1 MAQFQR
7 HSSQMKVVKPFCKV
21 CFDAGKS
28 ETEYTSHFVKSE
40 PGIRGKVVC
49 PTLLNQA
56 CTYCYE
62 TGHTVKFCKV
72 LAQNNKKY
80 YKEEKKQK
88 YYESKGVISNQH
100 KKSKAKKVQNT
111 FSALDS
117 DCEPEEPIKG
127 NLELEQFPVL
137 CEPSTPP
144 YPPPG
149 EEGSTTPPYPPP
161 DFKEKT
167 LSYASMAAK
176 SPKLLSLCVPEDR
189 GSREPS
195 VPSGGYAPRSADYH
209 DDDLSGGDNTT
220 KHKTCRRSDLKRI
233 LKWGEDDSDQEDNYP
248 KYKTEWANVGAG
260 YSFRKWGEEEIDDEE
275 DDEEDSYPKCR
286 LHVPGIS
293 QARKWSEW
301 ESSDDEE

>member
-7 HSSQMKVVKPFCKV
+7 HTTQKKAAKPFCKV

-28 ETEYTSHFVKSE
+28 EAEYTSHFVKSE

-88 YYESKGVISNQH
+88 YYESQDRDSTQQ
-100 KKSKAKKVQNT
+100 KKSKGTKVQNT

-117 DCEPEEPIKG
+117 DSESEEPKTVSHKV
-127 NLELEQFPVL
+127 EQFPVL
-137 CEPSTPP
+137 CEPTSPP
-144 YPPPG
+144 YPHPG

-161 DFKEKT
+161 DFTQKQV
-167 LSYASMAAK
+167 SYASMAAK
-176 SPKLLSLCVPEDR
+176 SPKLLSLSVPEDR
-189 GSREPS
+189 DSREPS
-195 VPSGGYAPRSADYH
+195 VLSGAYAPRGSDYPV
-209 DDDLSGGDNTT
+209 DNKEYQVDELSEEETYP
-220 KHKTCRRSDLKRI
+220 KHKSFGGGRESLIRL
-233 LKWGEDDSDQEDNYP
+233 LKWGEEETDDEEDNYP
-248 KYKTEWANVGAG
+248 KHKTEWSSVGR
-260 YSFRKWGEEEIDDEE
+260 SF
-275 DDEEDSYPKCR
+275 
-286 LHVPGIS
+286 
-293 QARKWSEW
+293 RKWSEW
-301 ESSDDEE
+301 DSSDDEE